1 MTERDFVSAFE
12 QRKELFIRQVMP
24 GDNNRKALDLFEKWL
39 KSKQEH
45 SKKPQKPQATKMEF
59 GLLLDSVVKE
69 AESRLADKGVYANC
83 VDSIV
88 PGNRSNSRCI
98 RVKHLD
104 SIYYRICKTSPRKG
118 KYSGKSLLAVELIM
132 DGNKNN
138 IFMPLLFEKVN
149 MEKELGMEIERERQ
163 TIEATGK
170 YRFKILFD
178 LDEYENLAITPKL
191 GEAMAKFM
199 LVTWNY
205 LNKVITNKINEKTHL

>member
-39 KSKQEH
+39 KGKLEH
-45 SKKPQKPQATKMEF
+45 KKKPQKSQVNKKEF
-59 GLLLDSVVKE
+59 GLLLDSIVKE
-69 AESRLADKGVYANC
+69 AESRLAGKGIYASC
-83 VDSIV
+83 VSSIV

-118 KYSGKSLLAVELIM
+118 KHSGKNLLAVELIM

-138 IFMPLLFEKVN
+138 IFLPLLFEKAN

-178 LDEYENLAITPKL
+178 LDEYEEKAIARQL

-205 LNKVITNKINEKTHL
+205 LNQIINNNN

>member
-39 KSKQEH
+39 KGKLDH
-45 SKKPQKPQATKMEF
+45 SKKPQKSRAIKKEF
-59 GLLLDSVVKE
+59 GLMLDSIVKE
-69 AESRLADKGVYANC
+69 AESLLADQGIYAGC
-83 VDSIV
+83 VSSIV

-98 RVKHLD
+98 RVKNLD

-118 KYSGKSLLAVELIM
+118 KYSGKNLLAVELIM

-138 IFMPLLFEKVN
+138 IFLPLLFEKAN
-149 MEKELGMEIERERQ
+149 MEKKLGMEIERERQ

-178 LDEYENLAITPKL
+178 LNEYEEEAIARQL
-191 GEAMAKFM
+191 GEAMAKFIM
-199 LVTWNY
+199 VTGNY
-205 LNKVITNKINEKTHL
+205 LNKVIKPN